1 MFEVRKQVDPPDHRA
16 GPTTAGPTAVVVE
29 ISGEIDL
36 ASAPELR
43 DGLISLVAAGRAEIV
58 VDGSGVEFID
68 ASGINVLLDAAD
80 AARRAGGHLRLS
92 RPSPSFRRLLDLLEL
107 NNALPVD
114 READWEPESTGPC

>member
-1 MFEVRKQVDPPDHRA
+1 
-16 GPTTAGPTAVVVE
+16 
-29 ISGEIDL
+29 
-36 ASAPELR
+36 
-43 DGLISLVAAGRAEIV
+43 
-58 VDGSGVEFID
+58 DGSSVEFID